1 MQTPATYD
9 DANLILK
16 LYDMRREEKLR
27 SAREWFVRNFHCA
40 TMEEFNQAAPPG
52 SQENAYTRQVITYW
66 EMVASFIT
74 SGVLNEHLFFQSGIE
89 MLLVWERVRDFVP
102 EMRAANKNAGSW
114 KNLEMVANK
123 FIQYLNG
130 MDPETYPAFAARI
143 RGMRPVPAK

>member
-27 SAREWFVRNFHCA
+27 QARAWFTANFHCA
-40 TMEEFNQAAPPG
+40 TMEEFNKDCPAG
-52 SQENAYTRQVITYW
+52 SQENAHARQVITYW

-74 SGVLNEHLFFQSGIE
+74 TGVLNEHLFFQSGME
-89 MLLVWERVRDFVP
+89 LLLVWERVKDFVP
-102 EMRAANKNAGSW
+102 EMRKANKNPGAW

-123 FIQYLNG
+123 FVQYLNSA
-130 MDPETYPAFAARI
+130 DPETYAAFSARVRGI
-143 RGMRPVPAK
+143 R